1 MLNLNKISLRRGTR
15 VLLEEVDLTI
25 QPKQRVGLIGANG
38 CGKSSLFALLL
49 QEFSVDSGELTL
61 SPHLTIAH
69 LAQETP
75 ALEKA
80 AIEYVLDGDH
90 ELRKIQAEL
99 DEAEQ
104 KQDGYLIAHC
114 HSQLD
119 MVGGYHAR
127 ARAGTLLHGLGFS
140 SAEHE
145 KNVAE
150 FSGGWRMRLN
160 LAQTLMCRSDLLLLD
175 EPTNH
180 LDLDALLW
188 LEQWL
193 VKYQGTLLLISHDRD
208 FLDNVVTHIA
218 HVEQKKIHFY
228 TGNYSAFE
236 LLRAEKLALQQAF
249 YDKQMRQR
257 QVMQSFVDR
266 FRAKA
271 SKARQAQSRL
281 KMLERM
287 TVVASAHVDFPFQ
300 FQFKLPKKLPSPLL
314 SLEDVT
320 VTYNQSPVLEK
331 IILSIMPG
339 DRIGI
344 LGPNGAGKSTLM
356 KLLAGELIPTEGQ
369 YEKNPYLQIGYFAQ
383 HQLEQLRK
391 DATPLAHLQKLATTE
406 TTQQLRD
413 FLGSFGFTGDQALT
427 PIETFS
433 GGEKSRLVLA
443 LIVWQR
449 PNLLLLDEPTN
460 HFDIEMRHALTVA
473 LQEFQG
479 ALILV
484 SHDRHLLRSTTDS
497 LLLVH
502 NKKVQNFA
510 GDVSD
515 YEAWVIRKDEAGFTA
530 QEPITKVNNPKQQ
543 RKMAAQQREL
553 IQPLK
558 QKLRCL
564 EKELAKLQQELAKV
578 SDELAEEDL
587 YVESNKP
594 LLVTKLKQQADC
606 KKRLENTEKDWLEV
620 QAKLEELSS

>member
-1 MLNLNKISLRRGTR
+1 MLNLNKITLRRGTR
-15 VLLEEVDLTI
+15 VLLEEADLTI

-49 QEFSVDSGELTL
+49 QELSLDSGELTL

-75 ALEKA
+75 ALKRP
-80 AIEYVLDGDH
+80 AIEYVIDGDH
-90 ELRKIQAEL
+90 ELRKIEIQL
-99 DEAEQ
+99 QEAEH
-104 KQDGYLIAHC
+104 KQDGYQIAHC

-127 ARAGTLLHGLGFS
+127 ARAGTLLHGLGFAP
-140 SAEHE
+140 AEHE

-208 FLDNVVTHIA
+208 FLDNVLTHIA
-218 HVEQKKIHFY
+218 HVEQKKINFY

-236 LLRAEKLALQQAF
+236 HLRAEKLTLQQAF

-257 QVMQSFVDR
+257 QVMQRFVDR

-287 TVVASAHVDFPFQ
+287 ADVASAHVDFPFQ
-300 FQFKLPKKLPSPLL
+300 FQFKTPKKLPSPLL
-314 SLEDVT
+314 SLDHVT
-320 VTYNQSPVLEK
+320 VSYNHSPIFEKTY
-331 IILSIMPG
+331 LSIMPG

-344 LGPNGAGKSTLM
+344 MGPNGAGKSTLM
-356 KLLAGELIPTEGQ
+356 KLLAGELLPTEGT
-369 YEKNPYLQIGYFAQ
+369 YEKNPHLQIGYFAQ
-383 HQLEQLRK
+383 HQLEQLRP
-391 DATPLAHLQKLATTE
+391 DATPLAHLQKLATSAE

-413 FLGSFGFTGDQALT
+413 FLGSFGFVGDQALT
-427 PIETFS
+427 PVATFS

-460 HFDIEMRHALTVA
+460 HFDIEMRHALTIA

-479 ALILV
+479 ALVLV

-497 LLLVH
+497 LLLVY
-502 NKKVQNFA
+502 NKKVQDFD

-515 YEAWVIRKDEAGFTA
+515 YEAWVMRKDDLNFIP
-530 QEPITKVNNPKQQ
+530 QEQKTKANNPKQQ
-543 RKMAAQQREL
+543 RKLAAQQREL
-553 IQPLK
+553 AQPLK
-558 QKLRCL
+558 QKLRSL
-564 EKELAKLQQELAKV
+564 EKELAKLQQELIRV
-578 SDELAEEDL
+578 TEELAQEDL
-587 YVESNKP
+587 YVEANKP
-594 LLVTKLKQQADC
+594 ALVAKLKQQSDL
-606 KKRLENTEKDWLEV
+606 KKNIEMTEKSWLEI
-620 QAKLEELSS
+620 QEKLEEEN